1 MTPTPADTVLAE
13 ITEML
18 RQVLDEYVVD
28 DVEITIDTKF
38 YDDLEMESIDLVALA
53 GLLEERYRGRVNF
66 AEFIADLDLDEIITL
81 TVGRLVDYV
90 DESMQAA
97 KVV

>member
-1 MTPTPADTVLAE
+1 MNDNVLGE
-13 ITEML
+13 IAEML

-28 DVEITIDTKF
+28 DVEITVDTKF

-53 GLLEERYRGRVNF
+53 GLLEERYSGRVNF

-81 TVGRLVDYV
+81 TVGQLVDYV
-90 DESMQAA
+90 DRSMQSV